1 MMREKKAK
9 VLYVDLP
16 GNDMESFQTAFSEM
30 FNVTTVTTVNDVLW
44 NLSRF
49 EVPVMVIS
57 EQLADAKGMELSE
70 KVMAEFPDT
79 VRIMLTQQTSI
90 QDMIDAVNKTHVFA
104 YINKPWETNEM
115 QDLIEEG
122 ISVYERRTI
131 QKSKLLQLERT
142 NKQLEF
148 MLQESLVS

>member
-1 MMREKKAK
+1 MREKKAK